1 MSSKKK
7 RKNRRE
13 VVSPSKQSL
22 FKGLSE
28 LSIEEIASLQST
40 VPELLKAKLDIA
52 LRSEDPEEIMKAN
65 LLIENKNKEKGDGLK
80 SVFFNPQD
88 FSSSGRGFKTQQS
101 GVAFST
107 LQRMGEVFIIKAIV
121 NTRIEQVQNFLKFS
135 VDEQKEGYTIRKKR
149 SLFSGGE
156 EKELS
161 NREKKT
167 IEMIVDFLDNGG
179 NNDKWES
186 ADTFQ
191 DFIRM
196 IVRDSLTL
204 DQVSFELVRNR
215 GFELEK
221 FRAIDASMIRLLDSA
236 DAKLSAEFEKYR
248 FKGYLPRYAMVYD
261 GQILRNPMTDELIM
275 YYPWE
280 LGYGVR
286 NKTTNIYKNGYGVS
300 ELETLIEI
308 ITWILWG
315 LQYNGNFFKQGS
327 QPKGFINIKGANT
340 DNETMNEFRQA
351 WRQTMSG
358 VENSHKTPVFS
369 GIDLEFIDLQKSNR
383 DMEFNEWVKF
393 LFILACAV
401 YRIDPSELGFSF
413 KDQAQVFGQD
423 GQKERL
429 DHSKKKGLTPLLT
442 FIERIVTKYI
452 VSEIDEDFEFAFT
465 GLDVEDEE
473 AQVMLDKT
481 KSESGFVSME
491 DMFKKYSKR
500 DFDPEKDTILN
511 QVYQGA
517 AQSKAYGGDMMNEVA
532 DEGDVPESD
541 QENPFDKYEKSLS
554 ANPIMKSAM
563 DYIDNIFKTKDE

>member
-1 MSSKKK
+1 MSSNKRRKTEKTIKK
-7 RKNRRE
+7 NE
-13 VVSPSKQSL
+13 G
-22 FKGLSE
+22 GLLERISN
-28 LSIEEIASLQST
+28 LSIDEMTSLQKT

-65 LLIENKNKEKGDGLK
+65 LFLENASKSANKDLK
-80 SVFFNPQD
+80 AVFFNPQD
-88 FSSSGRGFKTQQS
+88 FSSSGRGYKVQQS

-107 LQRMGEVFIIKAIV
+107 LQRMGEIFIIKAIV
-121 NTRIEQVQNFLKFS
+121 NTRVEQVQNFLKFS

-149 SLFSGGE
+149 SLFNKEKS
-156 EKELS
+156 KELS
-161 NREKKT
+161 SQDEKK
-167 IEMIVDFLDNGG
+167 IEEIVDFLENGG
-179 NNDKWES
+179 NNDKWE
-186 ADTFQ
+186 AHDTFQ
-191 DFIRM
+191 DFVRM

-221 FRAIDASMIRLLDSA
+221 YRAIDASMIRLLDSA
-236 DAKLSAEFEKYR
+236 DPKLAEEFEKFR

-261 GQILRNPMTDELIM
+261 GQILRNPTSGELVL

-280 LGYGVR
+280 LGYGIR

-327 QPKGFINIKGANT
+327 QPKGFINIKGGTA
-340 DNETMNEFRQA
+340 DNETMSEFRQA

-358 VENSHKTPVFS
+358 VENSHKTPAFS
-369 GIDLEFIDLQKSNR
+369 GIDLEWIDLQKNNR

-429 DHSKKKGLTPLLT
+429 DHSKKKGLTPLLI
-442 FIERIVTKYI
+442 FIEKLITKYI
-452 VSEIDEDFEFAFT
+452 VSELDEDFEFVFT
-465 GLDVEDEE
+465 GIEVEDEE
-473 AQVMLDKT
+473 AQVKLDSDKID
-481 KSESGFVSME
+481 KGFVSLE
-491 DMFKKYSKR
+491 DMFRKYSGR
-500 DFDPEKDTILN
+500 DFDPQKDTILN
-511 QVYQGA
+511 QFYQSA
-517 AQSKAYGGDMMNEVA
+517 AQAKMYGGEGMNEIA
-532 DEGDVPESD
+532 EGEG
-541 QENPFDKYEKSLS
+541 QQAAENPFEKYEKSFS
-554 ANPIMKSAM
+554 SNPILGSAM
-563 DYIDNIFKTKDE
+563 EYINKMFENGETEG